1 MPILGYLPKVHQAHT
16 RFSDD
21 VLKIHQEQS
30 IKGLTDEQYR
40 ELFVQRLALVMPET
54 HEQFENDPKLQELML
69 QRRNNLV
76 DQPTLNQ
83 VQFSSEFENIES
95 EMLEIAQK
103 VSKLIS
109 AEGLDESKDSL
120 VQGCEVCRQELGIS
134 KKAYFMSLRI
144 IYTGRSEGIGLG
156 DLLEYIEGKNELSER
171 LRIFKKFTEKECGER
186 LGVGKIS

>member
-1 MPILGYLPKVHQAHT
+1 MGYLPKVHQAHT